1 MRELHVNRIVET
13 VRSLS
18 ISANTQPGDD
28 LINALKNARVMEV
41 SPTGKDILDR
51 LLENAEIAGKENI
64 PMCQDTGMAVVFV
77 EMGQDVHLVGGS
89 LKEAVDEGV
98 RRGYADGFLRKS
110 VCHPLTRKNTG
121 DNTPAVLHLELSGGD
136 GFKITVAPKGFGAE
150 NMSRVTMLPPSAGIE
165 GVKEFIV
172 QRVKAAGPNP
182 CPPTVVGVGI
192 GGTFEE
198 VALMAKKALLRPLGS
213 ENRDPEANKL
223 EKELLIEINR
233 LGIGPQGLGGHV
245 TSLAVHINFMPTH
258 IASYPVAVN
267 LQCHASRHKS
277 AEL

>member
-150 NMSRVTMLPPSAGIE
+150 NMSRVTMLPPAAGIE
-165 GVKEFIV
+165 SVKEFIV

-233 LGIGPQGLGGHV
+233 LGIGPQGFGGHV

>member
-1 MRELHVNRIVET
+1 MREIHLNRIVEA
-13 VRSLS
+13 VKLLA
-18 ISANTQPGDD
+18 ISANTQAGDD
-28 LINALKNARVMEV
+28 LIDALKKAKKMEI
-41 SPTGKDILDR
+41 SPTGRDILSR
-51 LLENAEIAGKENI
+51 LLENLDIAREENI

-77 EMGQDVHLVGGS
+77 EMGQDVHLVGGT

-98 RRGYADGFLRKS
+98 RQGYADGYLRKS
-110 VCHPLTRKNTG
+110 VCDPFTRKNTG
-121 DNTPAVLHLELSGGD
+121 DNTPAVLHLELTGGD

-150 NMSRVTMLPPSAGIE
+150 NMSRVTMLPPSAGLE
-165 GVKEFIV
+165 GVKDFVV

-198 VALMAKKALLRPLGS
+198 VALMAKKALLRPLGTQNS
-213 ENRDPEANKL
+213 DPEANRL
-223 EKELLIEINR
+223 EKELLSEINR

-267 LQCHASRHKS
+267 MQCHASRHKS

>member
-1 MRELHVNRIVET
+1 MRELHVARIVET
-13 VRSLS
+13 VRSLA
-18 ISANTQPGDD
+18 ISANTQPSKD
-28 LINALKNARVMEV
+28 LIKALKKAREMEV
-41 SPTGKDILDR
+41 SPTGRDILKQ
-51 LLENAEIAGKENI
+51 LIENAKIASEKNI
-64 PMCQDTGMAVVFV
+64 PMCQDTGMAVVFI
-77 EMGQDVHLVGGS
+77 EMGQDVHLIGGA

-98 RRGYADGFLRKS
+98 RRGYADGYLRKS
-110 VCHPLTRKNTG
+110 VCHPFTRNNTG
-121 DNTPAVLHLELSGGD
+121 DNTPAVLHLELLSGD
-136 GFKITVAPKGFGAE
+136 GFKITVVPKGFGAE

-165 GVKEFIV
+165 GVKQFVV

-182 CPPTVVGVGI
+182 CPPTIVGVGI

-213 ENRDPEANKL
+213 ENSDPEANRL
-223 EKELLIEINR
+223 EKELLSEINR
-233 LGIGPQGLGGHV
+233 LGIGPQGLGGHI

-277 AEL
+277 EEL

>member
-150 NMSRVTMLPPSAGIE
+150 NMSRVTMLPPAAGIE
-165 GVKEFIV
+165 SVKEFIV

>member
-233 LGIGPQGLGGHV
+233 LGIGPQGFGGHV